1 MGRKRKLYLGIKPI
15 GRCAIKSRRL
25 ARHIT
30 SQYHI
35 IQNEKNILESHN
47 IHRHDTNISTTATSE
62 SSRNSINNSIHS
74 KNNVMCSNDNRS
86 RNITMNIYNNDD
98 IHHSNK
104 KISASNILLSE
115 EEKRKKRMEELDKQM
130 DDIGGT
136 NAYQQASIINTQHFK
151 TSKWVY
157 DVINNELHMI
167 SNETVVVATTS
178 TGAAGATASVMK
190 NMRRENRKEL
200 NEKSGSIR
208 MKGNNDS
215 INNNNNNNNNDDDDD
230 DDDDDDN
237 DDDDGRIIVD
247 NRLKVLEVGAINT
260 QLQKY
265 NQYLNIRAIDLHSQ
279 HPLIEECDF
288 FSIIPK
294 QCYDVVVCS
303 MVSMLLSR

>member
-15 GRCAIKSRRL
+15 GRCVIKSRRL

-47 IHRHDTNISTTATSE
+47 IHHHDDTNISTTATIE
-62 SSRNSINNSIHS
+62 SSSNSINNTVHS
-74 KNNVMCSNDNRS
+74 NSNVMCSNDNRS

-115 EEKRKKRMEELDKQM
+115 EDKRKKRIEELDKKM

-167 SNETVVVATTS
+167 SNETVIVATTS
-178 TGAAGATASVMK
+178 TGAADSTASVKK
-190 NMRRENRKEL
+190 NMRRENRKEV
-200 NEKSGSIR
+200 NEKS
-208 MKGNNDS
+208 
-215 INNNNNNNNNDDDDD
+215 NNDDDDD
-230 DDDDDDN
+230 DDE
-237 DDDDGRIIVD
+237 DGRIIVD

>member
-15 GRCAIKSRRL
+15 GRCVIKSRRL

-47 IHRHDTNISTTATSE
+47 MHHHDDTNISTTATIE
-62 SSRNSINNSIHS
+62 SRSNSINNTVHS
-74 KNNVMCSNDNRS
+74 NSNVMCSNDNRS

-104 KISASNILLSE
+104 EISASNILLSE
-115 EEKRKKRMEELDKQM
+115 EDKRKKRLEELDKQM

-167 SNETVVVATTS
+167 SNETVFVATTS
-178 TGAAGATASVMK
+178 TGDAGSTALVMK
-190 NMRRENRKEL
+190 NMRRENRKEM
-200 NEKSGSIR
+200 NEKS
-208 MKGNNDS
+208 
-215 INNNNNNNNNDDDDD
+215 NNDDD
-230 DDDDDDN
+230 